1 MSNKAL
7 VSIITIFL
15 NGEPFIEDAIKSVL
29 VQTYENWELL
39 LVDDGST
46 DKSTEIAQRYAE
58 KYPEK
63 IRYLEHDGHQNR
75 GMSASR
81 NLGITRAQGTYIG
94 FLDCD
99 DLWMPKKLEQQV
111 AIMETYP
118 EIALVGG
125 RTKWWYSW
133 TGNEEDKNR
142 DFLQKFDLPLNT
154 IIEPPDLLLL
164 FLQDE
169 WASLCDI
176 LVRRSS
182 VESVGGYEVSFR
194 GMYEDQ
200 AFHAKLCLKFPAF
213 LSSECWYLYRQH
225 PQACCSVSHSTG
237 KTYTARKVFL
247 TWLEEY
253 LSQQEKKYPKL
264 DQVVQKLLWP
274 YRHLILATIYRQ
286 IQPWKKT
293 MKNLL
298 TRVTS
303 LIKNLLGTQ
312 FPPAVGWVN
321 FGSFGKLT
329 PISREFGFDRGLAI
343 DRYYIENFLNNQAG
357 DIQGRVLEIGD
368 DSYTKKFGGDR
379 VTTRDVLHVKEGNP
393 IATFIGDL
401 THAEQIPSD
410 SFDCFIL
417 TQTLHLVYDF
427 RAAMETIYRI
437 LKPGGVV
444 LLTVPGISQ
453 LSTDEWAAYW
463 CWSFTSLS
471 VRRLFE
477 EFFLPENIKIEVHGN
492 VKASIAFL
500 EGVAKEELSQ
510 EDLDYKDPCYELL
523 ITVRAMKQKGE

>member
-1 MSNKAL
+1 MSHQPL

-15 NGEPFIEDAIKSVL
+15 NGELFIEDAIASIL
-29 VQTYENWELL
+29 TQTYSNWELL

-46 DKSTEIAQRYAE
+46 DNSTEIAQRYAE

-63 IRYLEHDGHQNR
+63 ISYLEHDGHQNR

-133 TGNEEDKNR
+133 TGNKEEKNR

-154 IIEPPDLLLL
+154 IIQPPDLLLL

-176 LVRRSS
+176 LVRQSS
-182 VESVGGYEVSFR
+182 VEAVGGYEVSFR

-237 KTYTARKVFL
+237 KTYTARKKFL

-253 LSQQEKKYPKL
+253 LSQQEKKYPIL
-264 DQVVQKLLWP
+264 DQVVQKLLRETP
-274 YRHLILATIYRQ
+274 APLVLKISQ
-286 IQPWKKT
+286 KVQPWKKT
-293 MKNLL
+293 MNHLL
-298 TRVTS
+298 KRIGT
-303 LIKNLLGTQ
+303 LKNLLGGQ
-312 FPPAVGWVN
+312 FPHPVGWVN
-321 FGSFGKLT
+321 FGSFQKVT
-329 PISREFGFDRGLAI
+329 PISREFGYDRGLPI
-343 DRYYIENFLNNQAG
+343 DRYYIEKFLNYHAG

-368 DSYTKKFGGDR
+368 DSYTRKFGGNR

-393 IATFIGDL
+393 LATFVGDL
-401 THAEQIPSD
+401 TNADQIPSD
-410 SFDCFIL
+410 TFDCFIL

-427 RAAMETIYRI
+427 RLAMQTIYRI

-453 LSTDEWAAYW
+453 LATDEWASYW
-463 CWSFTSLS
+463 CWSFTSYS
-471 VRRLFE
+471 AQRLFE
-477 EFFLPENIKIEVHGN
+477 EFFAPENIQLEINGN
-492 VKASIAFL
+492 VKTSVAFL
-500 EGVAKEELSQ
+500 EGVSADELTE
-510 EDLDYKDPCYELL
+510 EDLDYKDHCYQLL
-523 ITVRAMKQKGE
+523 ITVRAMKPKGE

>member
-1 MSNKAL
+1 MNQNHL

-15 NGEPFIEDAIKSVL
+15 NGEQFIEAAIQSIL
-29 VQTYENWELL
+29 AQTYENWELL

-46 DKSTEIAQRYAE
+46 DKSTKIAQEYRE

-63 IRYLEHDGHQNR
+63 IRYLEHENHQNM

-81 NLGITRAQGTYIG
+81 NLGIGNAKGDYIG

-99 DLWMPKKLEQQV
+99 DLWTEKKLEEQV
-111 AIMETYP
+111 TILENHP

-133 TGNEEDKNR
+133 TGNDEDKNR
-142 DFLQKFDLPLNT
+142 DFLQKFDLPLDT
-154 IIEPPDLLLL
+154 IIQPPDLLLL

-182 VESVGGYEVSFR
+182 VEAVGGYEVSFR

-237 KTYTARKVFL
+237 KTYTARKKFL

-253 LSQQEKKYPKL
+253 LSQQEKKYPIL
-264 DQVVQKLLWP
+264 DQVVQKLLRETP
-274 YRHLILATIYRQ
+274 APLVVKISQ
-286 IQPWKKT
+286 KVQPWKKT
-293 MKNLL
+293 MNNLL
-298 TRVTS
+298 KRIGS
-303 LIKNLLGTQ
+303 LKNLLGGQ
-312 FPPAVGWVN
+312 FHPPVGWVN
-321 FGSFGKLT
+321 FGSFQKLT
-329 PISREFGFDRGLAI
+329 PISREFGYDRGRPV
-343 DRYYIENFLNNQAG
+343 DRYYIENFLAYHAG

-368 DSYTKKFGGDR
+368 DSYTKQFGGNR

-393 IATFIGDL
+393 LATFIGDL

-410 SFDCFIL
+410 TFDCFIL

-427 RAAMETIYRI
+427 RLAMETIYRI

-453 LSTDEWAAYW
+453 LAIDEWAAYW

-471 VRRLFE
+471 ARLLFE
-477 EFFLPENIKIEVHGN
+477 EFFPAENIQLEVHGN

-500 EGVAKEELSQ
+500 EGVSAEELSQ
-510 EDLDYKDPCYELL
+510 DDLDYKDPCYQLL
-523 ITVRAMKQKGE
+523 ITVRAMKPKGE